1 MANTNLE
8 GVFRLLLRTAV
19 AGKVPQEE
27 LPEVLYIITDMEFDA
42 CTENADVTNFEQAK
56 EMFAEAGYRLPRI
69 VFWNVQSRLQQQPV
83 KMNEQ
88 GVMLVSGC
96 SPSVFSMVV
105 EDRITPYEYM
115 EKVLGSER
123 YTPIRV

>member
-1 MANTNLE
+1 M
-8 GVFRLLLRTAV
+8 
-19 AGKVPQEE
+19 Q
-27 LPEVLYIITDMEFDA
+27 
-42 CTENADVTNFEQAK
+42 
-56 EMFAEAGYRLPRI
+56 RI

-123 YTPIRV
+123 YAPIRA